1 MKDKILKIF
10 SSNIKI
16 KVTGKNINNFLKRLI
31 YNNINIIKVVNIS
44 YKEADLIINYQDLE
58 KINKYKTIYN
68 IEVIEY
74 QGKLKLLKL
83 IKKNIFIISFLIL
96 SLIIIYILSNV
107 IFSVEVIHSNS
118 SIIKLLEKE
127 LNYYGIKKYSFV
139 KSYNEIEEKLE
150 RTFGPNLNDADYLI
164 EARKIIEKDSII
176 MNITET
182 LIDKLYKVKDR
193 EIFKKVKE
201 KNENV
206 KVIIATN
213 HLSFVRNFIGETFN
227 IDYLDDLIISAEIHK
242 IKPNSDFYEYIL
254 NKYNIDSKELLFLDD
269 NIDNVNGAKQ
279 LGINTIKVEKNTNLI
294 EEIGKFI

>member
-1 MKDKILKIF
+1 M
-10 SSNIKI
+10 
-16 KVTGKNINNFLKRLI
+16 
-31 YNNINIIKVVNIS
+31 IKVV
-44 YKEADLIINYQDLE
+44 AFDLVGVLVNE
-58 KINKYKTIYN
+58 KD
-68 IEVIEY
+68 IE
-74 QGKLKLLKL
+74 
-83 IKKNIFIISFLIL
+83 L
-96 SLIIIYILSNV
+96 S
-107 IFSVEVIHSNS
+107 
-118 SIIKLLEKE
+118 
-127 LNYYGIKKYSFV
+127 
-139 KSYNEIEEKLE
+139 EIEEKLE
-150 RTFGPNLNDADYLI
+150 RMFGPNLNDADYLI

-213 HLSFVRNFIGETFN
+213 HLSFVRNFIGESFN
-227 IDYLDDLIISAEIHK
+227 VDYLDDLIISAEIHK
-242 IKPNSDFYEYIL
+242 IKPNSDFYEHIL

-294 EEIGKFI
+294 EEISNFI